1 MIGII
6 GAMKVELEALK
17 ARLQDV
23 TVTRISGVD
32 FYSGK
37 LHGTDVV
44 ATVSGVGKVFAAV
57 CAQTRVLNT
66 GVAGGL
72 SPNLK
77 LGEVA
82 IASQVCQHDMD
93 TSGVGDP
100 KGLIS
105 GINKVFIDADPI
117 WVEKAEKAARKLG
130 IHTETGVIASGDQF
144 VCDADRKAWIR
155 DFFKA
160 EAVEMEGAAIGQV
173 CFVNEIPFVVIR
185 SISDDAS
192 GHAPTSYE
200 SFFKEAAQ
208 RAVALTEEML
218 KAA

>member
-44 ATVSGVGKVFAAV
+44 AAVSGVGKVCSAV
-57 CAQTRVLNT
+57 CAQTMVLKFGVKAIINT

-105 GINKVFIDADPI
+105 GINKVFIDEI
-117 WVEKAEKAARKLG
+117 GR
-130 IHTETGVIASGDQF
+130 ASCRER
-144 VCDADRKAWIR
+144 V
-155 DFFKA
+155 
-160 EAVEMEGAAIGQV
+160 
-173 CFVNEIPFVVIR
+173 
-185 SISDDAS
+185 
-192 GHAPTSYE
+192 
-200 SFFKEAAQ
+200 
-208 RAVALTEEML
+208 
-218 KAA
+218 

>member
-57 CAQTRVLNT
+57 CAQTMVLKFGVKAIINT

-100 KGLIS
+100 S
-105 GINKVFIDADPI
+105 
-117 WVEKAEKAARKLG
+117 R
-130 IHTETGVIASGDQF
+130 
-144 VCDADRKAWIR
+144 AWPGG
-155 DFFKA
+155 
-160 EAVEMEGAAIGQV
+160 GAAAVCGHPAAGHRCLDRHAGGVHPGYEVQGCAGGLHGRRIAGRDHHGSGQCGPVGCVERSV
-173 CFVNEIPFVVIR
+173 CRGLMAQTCRRFVVEIAH
-185 SISDDAS
+185 SIS
-192 GHAPTSYE
+192 APSVLE
-200 SFFKEAAQ
+200 
-208 RAVALTEEML
+208 
-218 KAA
+218 

>member
-1 MIGII
+1 M
-6 GAMKVELEALK
+6 
-17 ARLQDV
+17 

-44 ATVSGVGKVFAAV
+44 AAVSGVGKVFSAV
-57 CAQTRVLNT
+57 CAQTMVLKFGVKAIINT

-100 KGLIS
+100 KVNS
-105 GINKVFIDADPI
+105 GINKVFIDADPL
-117 WVEKAEKAARKLG
+117 WVAKAEKAA
-130 IHTETGVIASGDQF
+130 TE
-144 VCDADRKAWIR
+144 IR
-155 DFFKA
+155 
-160 EAVEMEGAAIGQV
+160 Q
-173 CFVNEIPFVVIR
+173 
-185 SISDDAS
+185 
-192 GHAPTSYE
+192 SY
-200 SFFKEAAQ
+200 
-208 RAVALTEEML
+208 
-218 KAA
+218 

>member
-44 ATVSGVGKVFAAV
+44 AAVSGVGKVFSAV
-57 CAQTRVLNT
+57 CAQTMVLKFGVKAIINT

-93 TSGVGDP
+93 CLLYTS
-100 KGLIS
+100 
-105 GINKVFIDADPI
+105 DA
-117 WVEKAEKAARKLG
+117 
-130 IHTETGVIASGDQF
+130 
-144 VCDADRKAWIR
+144 AD
-155 DFFKA
+155 
-160 EAVEMEGAAIGQV
+160 E
-173 CFVNEIPFVVIR
+173 
-185 SISDDAS
+185 
-192 GHAPTSYE
+192 
-200 SFFKEAAQ
+200 
-208 RAVALTEEML
+208 
-218 KAA
+218 

>member
-57 CAQTRVLNT
+57 CAQTMVLKFGVNAIINT

-105 GINKVFIDADPI
+105 GSIKSSLMP
-117 WVEKAEKAARKLG
+117 
-130 IHTETGVIASGDQF
+130 
-144 VCDADRKAWIR
+144 
-155 DFFKA
+155 
-160 EAVEMEGAAIGQV
+160 
-173 CFVNEIPFVVIR
+173 IPFGLKR
-185 SISDDAS
+185 LRRLPGNWAF
-192 GHAPTSYE
+192 T
-200 SFFKEAAQ
+200 Q
-208 RAVALTEEML
+208 RPA
-218 KAA
+218 